1 MSNEYAGLASA
12 VDKFKDAVKK
22 ELDNKNGEFHEAI
35 NDEEP
40 ITFKG
45 LGSEG
50 ERSEY
55 LVDPSD
61 VLFWHDPTAY
71 LDELERWKGQK
82 VLDEHLETRKYL
94 DDSDQLNP
102 FSRLVEAIKRG
113 RVAPFVGAGLSYPYK
128 LPLWGQALER
138 LVTKLEGASKSDQRA
153 MLPAL
158 QYLENVKELLDQWKY
173 LEAAQLIYE
182 NHKTRFES
190 FVLNT
195 FDGSNV
201 LEFFGVLDLLPQLSD
216 GCIIT
221 TNFDNLIERVYTEKN
236 RSIEGYMHGTQ
247 SRNQFASK
255 LIQGER
261 CILKLH
267 GNYSDPETY
276 IFSKSQYDQAYGEES
291 LDYTKPL
298 AKVLRQ
304 IFVSH
309 SLLFLGCSLETDKTL
324 ELFIDV
330 VSSEA
335 FDIPAH
341 FAFLPDPSNHQKK
354 LEKEDLLA
362 KAKIHPI
369 WYQVAI
375 DDCGTQNHSQLEDLI
390 KFAVACATG
399 KAKV

>member
-45 LGSEG
+45 LGAEG

-82 VLDEHLETRKYL
+82 VLDEHLEIRKYL

-153 MLPAL
+153 MLPVL
-158 QYLENVKELLDQWKY
+158 QYLENVKELLGQWKY

-182 NHKTRFES
+182 NHKTRFEN

-221 TNFDNLIERVYTEKN
+221 TNFDNLIERVYT
-236 RSIEGYMHGTQ
+236 GT
-247 SRNQFASK
+247 
-255 LIQGER
+255 
-261 CILKLH
+261 
-267 GNYSDPETY
+267 
-276 IFSKSQYDQAYGEES
+276 
-291 LDYTKPL
+291 
-298 AKVLRQ
+298 
-304 IFVSH
+304 
-309 SLLFLGCSLETDKTL
+309 
-324 ELFIDV
+324 
-330 VSSEA
+330 
-335 FDIPAH
+335 
-341 FAFLPDPSNHQKK
+341 
-354 LEKEDLLA
+354 
-362 KAKIHPI
+362 
-369 WYQVAI
+369 
-375 DDCGTQNHSQLEDLI
+375 
-390 KFAVACATG
+390 
-399 KAKV
+399 

>member
-128 LPLWGQALER
+128 LP
-138 LVTKLEGASKSDQRA
+138 
-153 MLPAL
+153 
-158 QYLENVKELLDQWKY
+158 
-173 LEAAQLIYE
+173 
-182 NHKTRFES
+182 
-190 FVLNT
+190 
-195 FDGSNV
+195 
-201 LEFFGVLDLLPQLSD
+201 
-216 GCIIT
+216 
-221 TNFDNLIERVYTEKN
+221 
-236 RSIEGYMHGTQ
+236 
-247 SRNQFASK
+247 
-255 LIQGER
+255 
-261 CILKLH
+261 
-267 GNYSDPETY
+267 
-276 IFSKSQYDQAYGEES
+276 
-291 LDYTKPL
+291 
-298 AKVLRQ
+298 
-304 IFVSH
+304 
-309 SLLFLGCSLETDKTL
+309 
-324 ELFIDV
+324 
-330 VSSEA
+330 
-335 FDIPAH
+335 
-341 FAFLPDPSNHQKK
+341 
-354 LEKEDLLA
+354 
-362 KAKIHPI
+362 
-369 WYQVAI
+369 
-375 DDCGTQNHSQLEDLI
+375 
-390 KFAVACATG
+390 
-399 KAKV
+399 